1 MTNHSA
7 NSLTRLLAA
16 SCITLLCASSALGAP
31 PLTEKQRREK
41 YAVLARDNEEQF
53 GKGSNTG
60 AEALFRAQLEIWPED
75 PVASYN
81 LACALGGQRRDPA
94 IIIDA
99 LVTAINNG
107 FDDIR
112 RMKRDPFLASTVPAP
127 EIQAL
132 FKDWPSVLDAN
143 LTRTI
148 TRYQKYVPK
157 AQPIRD
163 EALKIAYISTF
174 DANSVNLSKTELAA
188 IARWATANIFPNL
201 SKSSEL
207 ALDPWVLIT
216 LPNRQNFN
224 LWVAETYGAPDR
236 GSIAIIGGDYSHDQK
251 RLVAQDL
258 GSTLRHEFMHALH
271 WRDMT
276 RRGQTYPLW
285 LQEGM
290 CCLAEDYDLSGDL
303 AMGTITPAHS
313 WRTNAVIRLE
323 RNKKALTIRQLS
335 TMTDQDFTSS
345 RPLAAYAQAR
355 TFFMYLNSKNKLR
368 GWYQAY
374 CEHYNEDPSAF
385 TALRLAL
392 QLSENDAEQDYK
404 NYIRSLKE
412 INENVPDGGASMGVE
427 VSAGNGEGPV
437 ISMAYGHR
445 LFKSGDVLLTFNHRP
460 VREIPELV
468 RLLSLCQPGDETAFT
483 LRRGKKIV
491 EFSLPLAAK

>member
-1 MTNHSA
+1 MTNYSA
-7 NSLTRLLAA
+7 NSLARLLAA
-16 SCITLLCASSALGAP
+16 SWITLLCASSALGAP

-41 YAVLARDNEEQF
+41 YAVLARENEEQF
-53 GKGSNTG
+53 RKGSQEG

-75 PVASYN
+75 PIASYN
-81 LACALGGQRRDPA
+81 LACSLGAQRRDPS
-94 IIIDA
+94 ICIEA
-99 LVTAINNG
+99 LVAAINNG
-107 FDDIR
+107 YDDIR
-112 RMKRDPFLASTVPAP
+112 RMKRDPYLAATVPAP
-127 EIQAL
+127 EIQAI
-132 FKDWPSVLDAN
+132 FKDWTAVLEAN
-143 LTRTI
+143 LARTI

-163 EALKIAYISTF
+163 EDLKIAYISTF
-174 DANSVNLSKTELAA
+174 DANSVNVSKTELAA
-188 IARWATANIFPNL
+188 IARWATTNIFPNL
-201 SKSSEL
+201 SKPSEL
-207 ALDPWVLIT
+207 ALDPWVLLI
-216 LPNRQNFN
+216 LPNKQNFN
-224 LWVAETYGAPDR
+224 QWLTETYGPPAP
-236 GSIAIIGGDYSHDQK
+236 GSIATIGGEYNHEQK

-258 GSTLRHEFMHALH
+258 GSTLRHEFMHTLH

-290 CCLAEDYDLSGDL
+290 CCLAEDYDLTGDL
-303 AMGTITPAHS
+303 ATGTITPAHS

-335 TMTDQDFTSS
+335 TMTDQEFSS
-345 RPLAAYAQAR
+345 NRPLATYAQAR
-355 TFFMYLNSKNKLR
+355 TFFMYLNSKNKLK

-374 CEHYNEDPSAF
+374 CEHYGEDTSAF

-392 QLSENDAEQDYK
+392 QLSEPEAEQDYK
-404 NYIRSLKE
+404 KYIRSLNE

-437 ISMAYGHR
+437 ISFAYGHP

-468 RLLSLCQPGDETAFT
+468 RLLSQCQPGDQTAFT
-483 LRRGKKIV
+483 LRRGKKIIDL
-491 EFSLPLAAK
+491 SLPLVAK